1 MNANQIKPLAG
12 AVVVAL
18 SVSGCGLMPALDE
31 VAPDNTQRYRTADT
45 MPPLDVPPDLSVNR
59 INDDIAAKQESA
71 ATYSE
76 YEESSSNPLAMRYN
90 IEPDQK
96 PKLRGEDDDRRLVV
110 TGNMDLIWQRVTG
123 FWRSKELQIDR
134 EDKRLGLMDTTPDS
148 QGYAYRTRISRDD
161 ENTMVIHVS
170 GKDESNQTKDQDI
183 LRQMADY
190 LGVLHQEDV
199 KMAEAQQEEQ
209 TSMRAREASQS
220 QTPRAILMDED
231 NGHQALLVEQ
241 DFRQVWD
248 RVGRVLDSKG
258 FDVEDRDRSA
268 GTYYVRYLDPFNE
281 IDEDEEGFFSGLA
294 FWRDDDEVDP
304 EEFYFIRLMSDG
316 GNTRIGVLDADEER
330 TSSDTARRLLG
341 LLQEQLSL

>member
-12 AVVVAL
+12 ALAVAL

-59 INDDIAAKQESA
+59 INDDIAARQNSA

-76 YEESSSNPLAMRYN
+76 YEEASSNPLEMRYN

-123 FWRSKELQIDR
+123 FWRSKNLQIARDN
-134 EDKRLGLMDTTPDS
+134 EQLGLMDTTPDS
-148 QGYAYRTRISRDD
+148 EGYVYRTRISQQSQ
-161 ENTMVIHVS
+161 NTMEVFVS
-170 GKDESNQTKDQDI
+170 GKDEVNQTKNQDI

-199 KMAEAQQEEQ
+199 KMAESRQEEQ
-209 TSMRAREASQS
+209 TTMQAREASQT
-220 QTPRAILMDED
+220 QTPRAILMDEE

-241 DFRQVWD
+241 EFRDVWD

-281 IDEDEEGFFSGLA
+281 IDEEEEGFFSGLA
-294 FWRDDDEVDP
+294 FWRDDDEVAP

>member
-1 MNANQIKPLAG
+1 MNAKQIKPLTG
-12 AVVVAL
+12 AIVLAL
-18 SVSGCGLMPALDE
+18 SVTGCGLMPAMDE

-59 INDDIAAKQESA
+59 INDDIAAQQDDA

-76 YEESSSNPLAMRYN
+76 FEESSNNPLAMRYD

-110 TGNMDLIWQRVTG
+110 TGNMDLVWQRVNG
-123 FWRSKELQIDR
+123 FWESKQLQIARD
-134 EDKRLGLMDTTPDS
+134 DKRLGLMDTTPDS
-148 QGYAYRTRISRDD
+148 QGYVYRTRISRAD
-161 ENTMVIHVS
+161 ENTMEINVT
-170 GKDESNQTKDQDI
+170 GKDEANATKDQDI

-190 LGVLHQEDV
+190 LGILHQEDV
-199 KMAEAQQEEQ
+199 KRMEAQQEEQ
-209 TSMRAREASQS
+209 QSMQAREASQE

-231 NGHQALLVEQ
+231 SGHQALLVEQ
-241 DFRQVWD
+241 EFRDVWD

-294 FWRDDDEVDP
+294 FWRDDDEEAP
-304 EEFYFIRLMSDG
+304 EEFYYIRLMSDG
-316 GNTRIGVLDADEER
+316 GNTRIGVLDVDEER
-330 TSSDTARRLLG
+330 TSSETAKRLLG